1 MKKTLIVDGMSCMN
15 CVKHLREA
23 LEEDIQ
29 GVKVID
35 INLENKCAIV
45 ELEDSVT
52 DEMLKELIDEVG
64 YSLQGIK

>member
-35 INLENKCAIV
+35 INLENKC
-45 ELEDSVT
+45 
-52 DEMLKELIDEVG
+52 LIDEVE